1 MRNYV
6 VIFIM
11 LLNTSSAI
19 AQQETF
25 NRLKYKLSV
34 STTDSSRCMI
44 LDSLSMNYMFFSEK
58 SDSTFYY
65 GNDFINTAFSMTD
78 KKYLTLAYAHL
89 GFYYINIAKI
99 KEALNMSFKGLSL
112 SEQNNIPDY
121 QSALYYDMSWVYFN
135 MGDYTEGLK
144 NAFKGISYLKENKD
158 PFFDQALHLNG
169 IIGDIYMQTGK
180 IDSAEYYFRLVDSIA
195 VSSKEL
201 SAKEISAYYWSNY
214 YLYYKR
220 DYNKA
225 DSIIHIGITNC
236 KKNGD
241 MLLNYFYIYS
251 SKSRLYQGKINEAI
265 GEAHKAYSLSLKM
278 KDPAGLSYAADI
290 LNASF
295 EKAGNRDSAYYYLHI
310 QDSLKDVMQK
320 NGNAN
325 EIQQIRFDRQLNKK
339 EEEAALVLQNQK
351 NRNKL
356 TVYVFITALL
366 FFLIIAAIQWR
377 NNKHRKKANI
387 LLQEQKDKAENTLT
401 ELKATQ
407 SQLIQSE
414 KMASLGELTAGIA
427 HEIQNPLNF
436 VNNFSEI
443 NTELIEEMKTEM
455 RAGNNEEAIAIAD
468 DIKANEEKINHH
480 GKRADAIVKGMLQ
493 HSGSGSGVKEPTDIN
508 KLTDE
513 YLRLSYHGLRAKDK
527 SFNATI
533 KTDFDN
539 SIGNINIIPQDIGRV
554 ILNLLTNAFYA
565 VQQKQKEVASIEMTS
580 FEKMSSLYEPTVTVT
595 TKKENKKIVISVTD
609 NGKGIPQKT
618 VDKIFQ
624 PFFTTKPTGQGTGL
638 GLSMSYDI
646 VTKGHGGEIKVETEE
661 NNGSVFTITLP
672 KMS

>member
-1 MRNYV
+1 MRNYIV
-6 VIFIM
+6 MFVM
-11 LLNTSSAI
+11 LLNISSAI
-19 AQQETF
+19 AQQETI

-34 STTDSSRCMI
+34 STTDSSKCMI
-44 LDSLSMNYMFFSEK
+44 LDSLSMYYMFFSEK

-65 GNDFINTAFSMTD
+65 DNDFINTALSMTD

-121 QSALYYDMSWVYFN
+121 QSALYYDMSWVYYN

-214 YLYYKR
+214 YLYYKK

-225 DSIIHIGITNC
+225 DSIIYIGISNC

-241 MLLNYFYIYS
+241 VLLNYFYIFS
-251 SKSRLYQGKINEAI
+251 SNSKLYQGKINEAI
-265 GEAHKAYSLSLKM
+265 GEAHKAYTLSLKM
-278 KDPAGLSYAADI
+278 KDPGGLSYAADV

-295 EKAGNRDSAYYYLHI
+295 EKSGNRDSAYYYLHI

-320 NGNAN
+320 NGNAT

-366 FFLIIAAIQWR
+366 FFLIIAGIQWR

-387 LLQEQKDKAENTLT
+387 LLQEQKDKAESTLT

-436 VNNFSEI
+436 VNNFSEV
-443 NTELIEEMKTEM
+443 NTELIDELSEEVDK
-455 RAGNNEEAIAIAD
+455 GNLEEVKALAK
-468 DIKANEEKINHH
+468 DIKENEEKINHH

-493 HSGSGSGVKEPTDIN
+493 HSQSNSGQKELTDIN
-508 KLTDE
+508 
-513 YLRLSYHGLRAKDK
+513 
-527 SFNATI
+527 
-533 KTDFDN
+533 
-539 SIGNINIIPQDIGRV
+539 
-554 ILNLLTNAFYA
+554 
-565 VQQKQKEVASIEMTS
+565 
-580 FEKMSSLYEPTVTVT
+580 
-595 TKKENKKIVISVTD
+595 
-609 NGKGIPQKT
+609 
-618 VDKIFQ
+618 
-624 PFFTTKPTGQGTGL
+624 
-638 GLSMSYDI
+638 
-646 VTKGHGGEIKVETEE
+646 
-661 NNGSVFTITLP
+661 
-672 KMS
+672 

>member
-65 GNDFINTAFSMTD
+65 GNDFINTAFSMAD

-565 VQQKQKEVASIEMTS
+565 VQQKQKEVASTEMTS

-595 TKKENKKIVISVTD
+595 TKKENEKIVISVTD